1 MSTIDVGDA
10 TVYYEQRGR
19 GPVVLC
25 ISGVTGDAGLWTET
39 AEALADEF
47 TMVSYDRRGN
57 SRSPR
62 PQHWISTS
70 VDEQADDA
78 AGLLR
83 GLDLAP
89 AVVLG
94 ASGGGVILTNLVLR
108 HPEVVRAAIFH
119 EPPFVSV
126 SSDADEVG
134 RLMGVLFEKGM
145 ATGGLAGA
153 LVALLRWS
161 WGEEGLAALEPQL
174 RERLLSNADVFL
186 GVELGAFIEYLP
198 TPEELSRV
206 KVPRIVTAGA
216 DNRDPTA
223 DYHHGYEESQWLATQ
238 MHTEL
243 FELPGGHVPYLTHPA
258 ALAEALRPLLHALC
272 AQSGPTGSCRT

>member
-1 MSTIDVGDA
+1 MSTIDIGDA

-25 ISGVTGDAGLWTET
+25 ISGVTGDSALWTGT

-62 PQHWISTS
+62 PESWISTS

-83 GLDLAP
+83 GLGLAP
-89 AVVLG
+89 AVVFG
-94 ASGGGVILTNLVLR
+94 ASGGAVILTNLVLR
-108 HPEVVRAAIFH
+108 HPDVVRGAVFH

-126 SSDADEVG
+126 SSEADEVG
-134 RLMGVLFEKGM
+134 KLMGALFEEGM
-145 ATGGLAGA
+145 TTGGLAGA
-153 LVALLRWS
+153 LEALLRWS
-161 WGEEGLAALEPQL
+161 WGEEGLAAVEPQV
-174 RERLLSNADVFL
+174 RERMLSNAEVFL
-186 GVELGAFIEYLP
+186 GMELGAFIEYLP
-198 TPEELSRV
+198 TPEELSSV
-206 KVPRIVTAGA
+206 KVPHIVTAGA
-216 DNRDPTA
+216 ENRDPNA
-223 DYHHGYEESQWLATQ
+223 VYHHGYEESQWLATQ

-243 FELPGGHVPYLTHPA
+243 LELPGRHAPYLTHPTA
-258 ALAEALRPLLHALC
+258 FADALRPLLRALT
-272 AQSGPTGSCRT
+272 S